1 MTYFSPFLV
10 EITIGVVVG
19 VLVDV
24 GVGVDRLD
32 PVQEDHQPTGGKTLK
47 QTFVKNFKED
57 ENLLRVVDACRPP
70 QLN

>member
-19 VLVDV
+19 VLGNV

-32 PVQEDHQPTGGKTLK
+32 PVQEDHQPAGGKTLK
-47 QTFVKNFKED
+47 QTF
-57 ENLLRVVDACRPP
+57 C
-70 QLN
+70 